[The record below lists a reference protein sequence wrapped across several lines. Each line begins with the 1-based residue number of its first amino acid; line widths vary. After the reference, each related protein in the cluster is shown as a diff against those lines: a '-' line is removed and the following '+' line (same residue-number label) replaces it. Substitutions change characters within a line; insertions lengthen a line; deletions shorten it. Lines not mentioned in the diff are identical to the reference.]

1 MLLQPTLTSISF
13 TTGRTFAPK
22 RTWQMSAPL
31 RAVRLALRVRRER
44 KALLLL
50 DARLLKDIG
59 LSQADVY
66 REVHR
71 PFLDLP
77 GHVAR
82 TI

>member
-1 MLLQPTLTSISF
+1 MLLQPTMTSMSLA
-13 TTGRTFAPK
+13 TGWTLAADRAWK
-22 RTWQMSAPL
+22 ISAPL
-31 RAVRLALRVRRER
+31 RVVRLALRVRRER
-44 KALLLL
+44 KALLSL
-50 DARLLKDIG
+50 DTRLLKDIG

-77 GHVAR
+77 AHVAR